1 LSNHN
6 CLRLRHKSSG
16 ALSAWEFS
24 NVVGGN
30 EEFEIEVSGKYI
42 SNDDESMIRMA
53 LNGTGIIQHLDF
65 AIAEHINA
73 GKLQPILEDWAVS
86 FPGFYIYVSSRV
98 RMPSKVRAFID
109 FMVEKRVKIES

>member
-1 LSNHN
+1 M
-6 CLRLRHKSSG
+6 
-16 ALSAWEFS
+16 
-24 NVVGGN
+24 GGN

-98 RMPSKVRAFID
+98 RMPSKVRTFID

>member
-1 LSNHN
+1 ML
-6 CLRLRHKSSG
+6 
-16 ALSAWEFS
+16 W
-24 NVVGGN
+24 GN

-86 FPGFYIYVSSRV
+86 FPRILYLC
-98 RMPSKVRAFID
+98 FITG
-109 FMVEKRVKIES
+109 ENAL

>member
-1 LSNHN
+1 MGVFE
-6 CLRLRHKSSG
+6 CC
-16 ALSAWEFS
+16 
-24 NVVGGN
+24 GGN

-86 FPGFYIYVSSRV
+86 FLDFIYVSSRV

>member
-1 LSNHN
+1 MGS
-6 CLRLRHKSSG
+6 
-16 ALSAWEFS
+16 FS

-53 LNGTGIIQHLDF
+53 LNGTGIIQHLD
-65 AIAEHINA
+65 
-73 GKLQPILEDWAVS
+73 LQSLNISMRASYSRFLRIGPFS

-98 RMPSKVRAFID
+98 RIAL
-109 FMVEKRVKIES
+109 

>member
-1 LSNHN
+1 MGVFE
-6 CLRLRHKSSG
+6 CC
-16 ALSAWEFS
+16 
-24 NVVGGN
+24 GGN

-86 FPGFYIYVSSRV
+86 FLDFIYMFHLEV